1 MLVPKRIS
9 LTLAAIIFISVVVVV
24 LATTYGAGKNDPAKT
39 DNPSNGEK
47 IKVFRRK
54 DQRTQRPTAAEIAN
68 FKRRQAKEEREVED
82 KIPKHVPIKIKLKAD
97 KEKAFKDMDNENW
110 QRDFELEVTNTSN
123 KPIYY
128 LSLLITY
135 PDVMS
140 ERGHKMGAPLDYG
153 RTDLMDFKIRPE
165 LSDVPIAPGGSY
177 IFTIPESD
185 QKAWKERKT
194 RDNWRDPKK
203 IEILFVQLNFGDG
216 TGFNGL
222 SAESYPYKRDKLSN
236 VPCREGPSQVV
247 ARGTQARRRVSFL
260 RGFETTRSFQ
270 QPADSLPVICFW
282 EMSRT

>member
-24 LATTYGAGKNDPAKT
+24 FATTYGAGKNDPAKT

-54 DQRTQRPTAAEIAN
+54 DQRAQPPNAGEITYL
-68 FKRRQAKEEREVED
+68 RRQRAKEEREVED

-97 KEKAFKDMDNENW
+97 KEKAFKDMGNENW

-128 LSLLITY
+128 LSLLIDY
-135 PDVMS
+135 PDVIS
-140 ERGHKMGAPLDYG
+140 ERGHKVGAPLDYG
-153 RTDLMDFKIRPE
+153 RTDLMDFKIPPE
-165 LSDVPIAPGGSY
+165 LSDVPIPPGGSY
-177 IFTIPESD
+177 IFKIPESD
-185 QKAWKERKT
+185 QKAWKQHKAHG
-194 RDNWRDPKK
+194 NWRDPKK

-247 ARGTQARRRVSFL
+247 AKEDTSETQGLVPSRL
-260 RGFETTRSFQ
+260 RDYVTT
-270 QPADSLPVICFW
+270 
-282 EMSRT
+282 